1 MLKKI
6 KSNVWFQ
13 RISNKYVLSS
23 IVFCVWMLFLDT
35 HSVLI
40 QRNLSSEI
48 NTINQDI
55 EFYETEL
62 QSMRSELSELESN
75 PKAFEKYAREK
86 FWMHKPG
93 EKIVL
98 IEIPLED

>member
-1 MLKKI
+1 MLQKI
-6 KSNVWFQ
+6 KSNPWFK
-13 RISNKYVLSS
+13 RLSNKYALSTLA
-23 IVFCVWMLFLDT
+23 FCVWMLFLDT

-48 NTINQDI
+48 KTLKEDI
-55 EFYETEL
+55 AFYETEL
-62 QSMRSELSELESN
+62 HGMRSELQELESN

-93 EKIVL
+93 ETIVL
-98 IEIPLED
+98 IEVPENQ

>member
-1 MLKKI
+1 MLKKLH
-6 KSNVWFQ
+6 SNIWFS
-13 RISNKYVLSS
+13 RITNKYVLSS
-23 IVFCVWMLFLDT
+23 ILFAVWMLFLDT
-35 HSVLI
+35 HSILI
-40 QRNLSSEI
+40 QRDLSKEI
-48 NTINQDI
+48 DHLEQDI

-62 QSMRSELSELESN
+62 ETMRTELHELESN

-98 IEIPLED
+98 VELPEKE

>member
-1 MLKKI
+1 MFFL
-6 KSNVWFQ
+6 
-13 RISNKYVLSS
+13 
-23 IVFCVWMLFLDT
+23 WMIFLDT
-35 HSVLI
+35 HSILI
-40 QRNLSSEI
+40 QSTLSGEI
-48 NTINQDI
+48 DTLEEDI

-62 QSMRSELSELESN
+62 KSMRTELHELESN

-98 IEIPLED
+98 IELSEED

>member
-1 MLKKI
+1 MIQKL
-6 KSNVWFQ
+6 KSNIWFQ

-23 IVFCVWMLFLDT
+23 VVFCVWMFFLDT

-40 QRNLSSEI
+40 
-48 NTINQDI
+48 
-55 EFYETEL
+55 

-98 IEIPLED
+98 IEIPQED

>member
-6 KSNVWFQ
+6 KSNIWFK
-13 RISNKYVLSS
+13 RLTNKYVFSS
-23 IVFCVWMLFLDT
+23 LAFGVWMLFLDT
-35 HSVLI
+35 HSIIV
-40 QRNLSSEI
+40 QHSLSNEI
-48 NTINQDI
+48 KTLNQDI
-55 EFYETEL
+55 NFYETEL
-62 QSMRSELSELESN
+62 GGMRTELHDLKSD

-98 IEIPLED
+98 IEE

>member
-1 MLKKI
+1 
-6 KSNVWFQ
+6 
-13 RISNKYVLSS
+13 
-23 IVFCVWMLFLDT
+23 MLFLDT

-86 FWMHKPG
+86 FWMHRPG
-93 EKIVL
+93 EEVYVF
-98 IEIPLED
+98 EFVEE

>member
-1 MLKKI
+1 MLEKI
-6 KSNVWFQ
+6 KSNIWFQ

-23 IVFCVWMLFLDT
+23 IIFCVWMLFLDT

-40 QRNLSSEI
+40 QQNLSSEI
-48 NTINQDI
+48 NTINEDI
-55 EFYETEL
+55 EFYNSEL
-62 QSMRSELSELESN
+62 ESMRSELSELESN

-86 FWMHKPG
+86 FWMHKKG

-98 IEIPLED
+98 IEVPEED